1 MAQHKWHKEIKAWAD
16 GAEIEYREL
25 GWEEWVVWG
34 VWNDN
39 DDPHW
44 DNDDYEFRIKPKVK
58 ITGRVASNTWLEEHE
73 VRIEALEK
81 IVSPQPKDEKP
92 QYLYVSQGHDGKP
105 DISFLDHQGCIGK
118 IKLEVDDVGTT

>member
-16 GAEIEYREL
+16 GAEIELRFS
-25 GWEEWVVWG
+25 
-34 VWNDN
+34 DRQKHF
-39 DDPHW
+39 DDWSPLIAECW
-44 DNDDYEFRIKPKVK
+44 DDDAFEFRIKPKVK

-81 IVSPQPKDEKP
+81 IVSPQPKEP
-92 QYLYVSQGHDGKP
+92 QYLYVSQAHDGKP